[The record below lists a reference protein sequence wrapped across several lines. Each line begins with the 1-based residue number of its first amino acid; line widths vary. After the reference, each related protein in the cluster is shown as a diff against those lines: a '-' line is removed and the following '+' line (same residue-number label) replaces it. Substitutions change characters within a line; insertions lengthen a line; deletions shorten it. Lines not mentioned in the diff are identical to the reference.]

1 MDCRLCQRKD
11 KLKMK
16 QEWKVETNFAAGIK
30 QYAVY
35 RIRAIG
41 ETDHSGNRE
50 YATGYLKDRKQA
62 ENIAKAL
69 NSEEE

>member
-1 MDCRLCQRKD
+1 M
-11 KLKMK
+11 
-16 QEWKVETNFAAGIK
+16 ETNFAAGIK

-35 RIRAIG
+35 RTRTIG

-62 ENIAKAL
+62 EDIAKAL